1 MILFLLVSQQL
12 GYNIIRGLCAS
23 ISAFKCN
30 LLHLNNIQSSNSNNV
45 KISFLSLRIIITM
58 LVSSFWHG
66 VHPGYYLCLCSAPL
80 FLFVEMEVEKAVRHS
95 ASYPQQVLFDWVWW
109 VIKMQSFAYMGMAF
123 LLLDIKS
130 CFFYWKSIYFCGHVF
145 IILMYLVAYY
155 FNKKKIKTT

>member
-1 MILFLLVSQQL
+1 MRSFCIPPSAANVIYCILIIFSLHIRIMLKILF
-12 GYNIIRGLCAS
+12 
-23 ISAFKCN
+23 
-30 LLHLNNIQSSNSNNV
+30 
-45 KISFLSLRIIITM
+45 SLRIIITM

-130 CFFYWKSIYFCGHVF
+130 CFFYWKSIYFCGHIF
-145 IILMYLVAYY
+145 IILMYPVAYY
-155 FNKKKIKTT
+155 FNKKKIKAA